1 MIYKATEENIKK
13 AGEILKNGG
22 VVAIPT
28 ETVYGLAAN
37 ALDSAAVAK
46 IFAAKG
52 RPADNPLI
60 VHITKAEDIEKY
72 AYPNEKAFALA
83 KRFWPGPLTMILP
96 KKDCIPSIVS
106 AGLETVAI
114 RCPSHPTARAVIDA
128 AGVPLAAPSANISG
142 KPSATTAEHVRKDFG
157 ENIDAIIDGGSCDCG
172 VESTVVTVATEPP
185 ILLRPGFVTPEQLRE
200 VLPDLK
206 IAEAVTKEL
215 PKGAKALS
223 PGMKH
228 KHYAP
233 KAEAYAV
240 LGSTENA
247 VEFILKRI
255 SKEKRTAVICFDGEE
270 KNFEAAAEVFTFGS
284 ENDSEKQASKIFDLL
299 RELDDDGVEEVFIRI
314 GKMTGVG
321 LAVYNRLIRACE
333 FRIFDADGERKCS
346 K

>member
-1 MIYKATEENIKK
+1 MIYKATEENIAK
-13 AGEILKNGG
+13 AGKILKNGG

-37 ALDSAAVAK
+37 ALDEKAVAK

-60 VHITKAEDIEKY
+60 VHITDAKDIEKY
-72 AYPNEKAFALA
+72 AYPNEKAAALA
-83 KRFWPGPLTMILP
+83 KKFWPGPLTIILP
-96 KKDCIPSIVS
+96 KKDCIPDIVS
-106 AGLETVAI
+106 AGLDTVAI
-114 RCPSHPTARAVIDA
+114 RYPSHPVARAIINA

-142 KPSATTAEHVRKDFG
+142 KPSATTAKHVLKDFG
-157 ENIDAIIDGGSCDCG
+157 ENIDAVIDGGTCDCG

-185 ILLRPGFVTPEQLRE
+185 VLLRPGFVTPEQLRE
-200 VLPDLK
+200 ILPDLK

-215 PKGAKALS
+215 PAGAKALS

-240 LGSTENA
+240 LGSPEKATR
-247 VEFILKRI
+247 FILNRI
-255 SKEKRTAVICFDGEE
+255 SKDKRTAVICFDGEE
-270 KNFEAAAEVFTFGS
+270 KAFKDVSEVFPYGAAD
-284 ENDSEKQASKIFDLL
+284 DSERQAAKLFDLL
-299 RELDDDGVEEVFIRI
+299 RELDDDGIEEVYIRA
-314 GKMTGVG
+314 GKTSGVG

-333 FRIFDADGERKCS
+333 FRIFDADGENR
-346 K
+346 